1 MAETQS
7 NILNYHYVA
16 LRGIFRIALSGEFQ
30 CLGNVVLEVKQEL
43 ATRYRGNILQVRGVS
58 YNYVARIPG
67 RHLVLKYHNWHDDP
81 DIYIHRAYNPRTGQ
95 QILYEELT
103 RRQFPVLSEILDE
116 AAALTRDWAG

>member
-1 MAETQS
+1 MDDGQPSVLDFED
-7 NILNYHYVA
+7 VA
-16 LRGIFRIALSGEFQ
+16 SGGTPRISVAGVCYCRRGVI
-30 CLGNVVLEVKQEL
+30 LEVDTVL
-43 ATRYRGNILQVRGVS
+43 ATRYRGNILQVRGIS

>member
-1 MAETQS
+1 M
-7 NILNYHYVA
+7 
-16 LRGIFRIALSGEFQ
+16 
-30 CLGNVVLEVKQEL
+30 L
-43 ATRYRGNILQVRGVS
+43 ATRYRGNILQVRGIS

-67 RHLVLKYHNWHDDP
+67 RYLVLKYHNWHDDP

>member
-1 MAETQS
+1 M
-7 NILNYHYVA
+7 
-16 LRGIFRIALSGEFQ
+16 
-30 CLGNVVLEVKQEL
+30 L
-43 ATRYRGNILQVRGVS
+43 ATRYRGNLLQVRGIS

-67 RHLVLKYHNWHDDP
+67 QHLVLKYHNWHDDP

-116 AAALTRDWAG
+116 AAVLIRDWAG